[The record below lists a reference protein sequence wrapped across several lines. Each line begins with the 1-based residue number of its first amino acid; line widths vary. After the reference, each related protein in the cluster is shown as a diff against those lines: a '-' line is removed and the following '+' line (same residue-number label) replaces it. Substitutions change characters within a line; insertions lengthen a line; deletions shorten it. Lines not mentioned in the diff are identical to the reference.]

1 MDGLCV
7 CAARFLASAALCRYS
22 SDRDNIQGEHWKD
35 GSVPQIHRPCDKC
48 CVWSVGLFIGPP
60 TPRVGALPST
70 SVGFATP
77 NYELNLFLGGGRQ
90 LRRSVMWDAVVL
102 VWTATILAYA
112 VIAVALII
120 GRWAIRSHARATN
133 VIGIPAEFLRNV
145 QTQSVQMQQ
154 SAMICSVII
163 PVTAFY
169 WIAERNIEC
178 IRTKG
183 CDHFR
188 GESLQ

>member
-1 MDGLCV
+1 
-7 CAARFLASAALCRYS
+7 
-22 SDRDNIQGEHWKD
+22 
-35 GSVPQIHRPCDKC
+35 
-48 CVWSVGLFIGPP
+48 
-60 TPRVGALPST
+60 
-70 SVGFATP
+70 
-77 NYELNLFLGGGRQ
+77 
-90 LRRSVMWDAVVL
+90 MWDAVGL
-102 VWTATILAYA
+102 IWTATILAYA
-112 VIAVALII
+112 VIAVALIV